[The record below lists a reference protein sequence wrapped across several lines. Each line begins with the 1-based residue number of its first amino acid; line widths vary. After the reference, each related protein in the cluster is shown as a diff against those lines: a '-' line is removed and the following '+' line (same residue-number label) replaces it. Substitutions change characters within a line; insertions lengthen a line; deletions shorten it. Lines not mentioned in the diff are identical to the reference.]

1 MRKRILFAAYL
12 MMTGAV
18 AFGVSGCQQ
27 NPNTR
32 YTVYYQGV
40 PIEFAS
46 PYDDPAMYYGGSGS
60 R

>member
-1 MRKRILFAAYL
+1 MRKRILFATYL
-12 MMTGAV
+12 VMTGAV
-18 AFGVSGCQQ
+18 AFGVSGCQ
-27 NPNTR
+27 NPNR
-32 YTVYYQGV
+32 PYTIYYQGV